1 MSFYG
6 PNYLKLRKMLE
17 EGYESKT
24 ALHDILKKQ
33 RAGEKLTDTESGQL
47 RMVYDMFGYDE
58 VQYYERQ
65 LFHAKGKYPELD
77 DMFSGKKYL
86 DDDVLTN
93 MFDKKIT
100 SLIDDFAARAD
111 ALKGKENAIDEAMVL
126 VDEFLESDIPEL
138 LKDRKSLNDIIRPL
152 NDNGVDPQGKLDV
165 LTDALGQIQY
175 SDNMSPEY
183 LAHNLRGM
191 KAHVNTLPQAQKVH
205 KKKSGTADDTEFW
218 DEEISY
224 EEGEY
229 TAPAKK
235 DRDMVFDAG
244 FSQYGGNIVKE
255 GRYTPVDLPVDTT
268 YTPSEG
274 FMPVANP
281 RQQGDFSEL
290 DAAAQRIRE
299 IEAEAATAPDMMRQ
313 VYSDPESYAKGET
326 VLEKTGAE
334 MDAIMAEVERLK
346 KKKIGGIIKK
356 AGGGFMGRPLYDD

>member
-1 MSFYG
+1 MGFSSS
-6 PNYLKLRKMLE
+6 NYLKLRKMLKE
-17 EGYESKT
+17 SSEGESVFQ
-24 ALHDILKKQ
+24 DILKKE
-33 RAGEKLTDTESGQL
+33 RAGKELSGIEEGQR
-47 RMVYDMFGYDE
+47 RMLDNMFGYKE
-58 VQYYERQ
+58 VQKYEDQ
-65 LFHAKGKYPELD
+65 LFYAMGKYPEVD
-77 DMFSGKKYL
+77 DAFRAGRMYI
-86 DDDVLTN
+86 DDDVLTS

-126 VDEFLESDIPEL
+126 VDEFLDYDIPEL
-138 LKDRKSLNDIIRPL
+138 LKDRKSLNDLFLPNFETSL
-152 NDNGVDPQGKLDV
+152 NGVDLQGKLDV
-165 LTDALGQIQY
+165 LTDALKQIRY
-175 SDNMSPEY
+175 SDKMSPEY

-191 KAHVNTLPQAQKVH
+191 KAHVNTLPQAQKTHDH
-205 KKKSGTADDTEFW
+205 KFGTADDTEFW
-218 DEEISY
+218 DGHIESDY
-224 EEGEY
+224 KGEFSAQER
-229 TAPAKK
+229 T
-235 DRDMVFDAG
+235 DSDMIWETEN
-244 FSQYGGNIVKE
+244 NIVKE
-255 GRYTPVDLPVDTT
+255 GKYTPVDLPADTT
-268 YTPSEG
+268 YTTSEG

-313 VYSDPESYAKGET
+313 VYSDPESYAKGEK